1 MFMARKKIKR
11 GLLFKKICEK
21 KKKKKKRKE
30 KRDFLFAYAQGA
42 EC

>member
-1 MFMARKKIKR
+1 MFMARKKIKQ

-21 KKKKKKRKE
+21 KEKKRKE

-42 EC
+42 KC